1 MKTNLG
7 TIDRVVR
14 LVIGL
19 FVLALGYYFQSW
31 WGLIGLVPLLTAIF
45 RFCPVY
51 VPFGLNTCE
60 AKKEAPPPPAT

>member
-1 MKTNLG
+1 MKTNVG
-7 TIDRVVR
+7 TIDCVVR

-51 VPFGLNTCE
+51 VPFGLSTCE
-60 AKKEAPPPPAT
+60 AKKATPPPTT